1 MNLHTLNWVGDISA
15 TVGSPWLEKPCIM
28 VSQWVQT
35 KDITLEG
42 KGPFSVVCGYVHRDK
57 GHKQEHLYDSWDL
70 PSRDSHVG
78 RFVLWNTLGQG
89 TFPQNTAEAIQ
100 GRSCSDFI
108 IPINIKVESKPQSI
122 EAIPSPRDCPWV
134 YMDGVIALALG

>member
-1 MNLHTLNWVGDISA
+1 MSPGFAGKMGYICFTQCIPSAMVNVKLLPIPLPLLLSAYQFYLFLLINLHTLNWVGDISA

-78 RFVLWNTLGQG
+78 RFVL
-89 TFPQNTAEAIQ
+89 
-100 GRSCSDFI
+100 
-108 IPINIKVESKPQSI
+108 
-122 EAIPSPRDCPWV
+122 
-134 YMDGVIALALG
+134 